1 VDDRD
6 YASAVIEQLLSI
18 GSHPDDDPELR
29 IRKWAAVAS
38 VYAVIFASAVL
49 AAVGIALERPQLVAA
64 VGFQI
69 VVQCLNLVA
78 FARTRRVGLLIG
90 ITIVLGLSIVLA
102 VQLVLGGV
110 ANTGF
115 NLGWALITPMVAVL
129 YFGPERSKPFAVLF
143 AAAVL
148 LSLAV
153 DLLRRG
159 TVPAL
164 PYPVELGFL
173 VMNVVIPGIIA
184 FALVRFIDGERVRAR
199 AESDALL
206 LNVMPS
212 SVAHRLKSGEN
223 PIADQF
229 GEASVLFADVVD
241 FTAWARSVPADAL
254 VSFLDELF
262 SALDRIVE
270 RAGLEKIK
278 TVGDAYMAVA
288 GVPTPRDDHA
298 ESLVEVAIAMQRAV
312 LDFSPRFGRRM
323 ELRIGIA
330 SGPVVAGVI
339 GQRKFHYDLWGDTV
353 NTASRMESTGEPG
366 CIQVTAETWTRVKDR
381 YAWTRRDEVEVKGKG
396 RMTTYLLNVAA
407 LPG

>member
-1 VDDRD
+1 
-6 YASAVIEQLLSI
+6 VIERLLSI
-18 GSHPDDDPELR
+18 GADPNDDADLR
-29 IRKWAAVAS
+29 IRKRTAVAS
-38 VYAVIFASAVL
+38 VYAILFATAAFAVAGIVL
-49 AAVGIALERPQLVAA
+49 ARPLLIATSGIQLVLQAA
-64 VGFQI
+64 
-69 VVQCLNLVA
+69 NLGA
-78 FARTRRVGLLIG
+78 FARTRRVEPFVAVTIG
-90 ITIVLGLSIVLA
+90 LGLSILLIGQV
-102 VQLVLGGV
+102 VLGGL

-115 NLGWALITPMVAVL
+115 NLAWALLTPVLAVL

-143 AAAVL
+143 VGVVVVG
-148 LSLAV
+148 LAL
-153 DLLRRG
+153 DPFLRG
-159 TVPAL
+159 TVSPP
-164 PYPVELGFL
+164 PYSVELGL
-173 VMNVVIPGIIA
+173 LLINLLIPGLIGYG
-184 FALVRFIDGERVRAR
+184 LVRFIDGERVRAR

-206 LNVMPS
+206 LNVLPS
-212 SVAHRLKSGEN
+212 SIAQRLKSGEN

-229 GEASVLFADVVD
+229 EEASVLFADVVD
-241 FTAWARSVPADAL
+241 FTAWARSVPADDL

-312 LDFSPRFGRRM
+312 LDLSPRIGRRM

-366 CIQVTAETWTRVKDR
+366 CIQVTPETWTRVKDR
-381 YAWTRRDEVEVKGKG
+381 YAWTRRDEVEIKGKG
-396 RMTTYLLNVAA
+396 RMTTYLLKVAA

>member
-1 VDDRD
+1 
-6 YASAVIEQLLSI
+6 
-18 GSHPDDDPELR
+18 
-29 IRKWAAVAS
+29 
-38 VYAVIFASAVL
+38 
-49 AAVGIALERPQLVAA
+49 
-64 VGFQI
+64 
-69 VVQCLNLVA
+69 
-78 FARTRRVGLLIG
+78 
-90 ITIVLGLSIVLA
+90 
-102 VQLVLGGV
+102 
-110 ANTGF
+110 
-115 NLGWALITPMVAVL
+115 
-129 YFGPERSKPFAVLF
+129 
-143 AAAVL
+143 
-148 LSLAV
+148 
-153 DLLRRG
+153 
-159 TVPAL
+159 
-164 PYPVELGFL
+164 
-173 VMNVVIPGIIA
+173 
-184 FALVRFIDGERVRAR
+184 LVRFIDGERVRAR
-199 AESDALL
+199 GESDALL

-212 SVAHRLKSGEN
+212 SVAQRLKSGEN

-241 FTAWARSVPADAL
+241 FTAWARSVSADDL

-298 ESLVEVAIAMQRAV
+298 ESLVEVAIAMQRTV

-366 CIQVTAETWTRVKDR
+366 CIQVTPETWMRVKDR